1 MIQLSLPTQ
10 DTSWHEVNQNTI
22 DVKTLILYPFFVE
35 ADANGNSF
43 DIKKEDV
50 QAIHDKY
57 NKTVRFKWSKLQK
70 LGKNVPLHHVE
81 TVANLLDHDPKSLN
95 VVGRV
100 IGELSILERGGDPYL
115 FSTIR
120 VKGKENVERVKDG
133 RFSQVSIG
141 FDPASH
147 ELMEISWVVNGAIPG
162 AQAIMSDGSEISDKC
177 HYKK

>member
-162 AQAIMSDGSEISDKC
+162 AQAIMSDG
-177 HYKK
+177 